1 MDLSGVYFLIFFQSD
16 SSAILF
22 KKSENLPSKICSAIL
37 FKKSENLPSKISHK
51 IYIDKILNSFYV
63 FGRIF

>member
-1 MDLSGVYFLIFFQSD
+1 MDLSGVYFLIFFQ
-16 SSAILF
+16 
-22 KKSENLPSKICSAIL
+22 CSAIL

>member
-22 KKSENLPSKICSAIL
+22 KKSENLPSKMLCYSFQKIR
-37 FKKSENLPSKISHK
+37 KSPLENLS
-51 IYIDKILNSFYV
+51 
-63 FGRIF
+63 